1 MFIDVIK
8 AVKDQLINFFAPCDG
23 PLPSA
28 WSQQQWHE
36 AFSFMFLNSDSAR
49 RHMEYNDDLLF
60 FVHSDSQ
67 SSASIGNTDSNGSDL
82 IRESLDKGPFSV
94 RRRNHQLSSD
104 WGLSGRL
111 FSAIS
116 WDKTLLLNLVLQTH
130 YVLTM
135 IICR

>member
-1 MFIDVIK
+1 MVIDVIK
-8 AVKDQLINFFAPCDG
+8 AVKDQFINFAAPCDG
-23 PLPSA
+23 NPSPSA

-36 AFSFMFLNSDSAR
+36 AFSFMFLKSDSPSG
-49 RHMEYNDDLLF
+49 HVEHNDDLLF

-67 SSASIGNTDSNGSDL
+67 PCASIDDTNSDL

-94 RRRNHQLSSD
+94 RRRGHQLSSD

-111 FSAIS
+111 FFAIS

-135 IICR
+135 IVCR